1 MRPLAGLKVLD
12 FCWVAVGP
20 MTTSY
25 LAEYGATVV
34 RIESKRRPE
43 TLRNAPPFGGQ
54 GQGVNRSGYFAN
66 YNANKYG
73 MGVNMAHPQARQFVK
88 RLAAWADLVTE
99 NFTPGTLEGWG
110 LGYEELC
117 QVKPDIILFSTSML
131 GRGGP
136 YSKQPGFGAVLASL
150 SGMTGL
156 TGWPDRMPTNP
167 YGAYTDFLVPRF
179 AVPTILAALDYRRRT
194 GRGQHLDMSQLE
206 VSLHFMAPLLLD
218 YTLNGRERDRMGN
231 RHPAAAPH
239 GAYPCRG
246 EDRWCTIACETDA
259 EWEALCRVMGS
270 PPWTQEERFTTLLG
284 RKAHE
289 DDLDALIG
297 QWTQGWEARELMWTL
312 QQAGVPAGVVQTSQD
327 LFDDPQLQHRG
338 HFVFMDHPEV
348 GHHPVQRSEFRL
360 SEAPAEF
367 HRPAP
372 TLGQHTAQVCREILH
387 MSEDEIIALTEAGI
401 LEAS

>member
-43 TLRNAPPFGGQ
+43 TLRNAPPFGSQ
-54 GQGVNRSGYFAN
+54 GQSVNRSGYFAN

-73 MGVNMAHPQARQFVK
+73 MGVNMVHPQAREFIK
-88 RLAAWADLVTE
+88 RLVAWADLVTE
-99 NFTPGTLEGWG
+99 NFTPGTLEDWG

-179 AVPTILAALDYRRRT
+179 AVPMILAALDYRRRT
-194 GRGQHLDMSQLE
+194 GRGQHLDVSQLE
-206 VSLHFMAPLLLD
+206 VALHFMAPLLLD
-218 YTLNGRERDRMGN
+218 YTLNGRERERMGN
-231 RHPAAAPH
+231 RHTAAAPH
-239 GAYPCRG
+239 STYPCRG
-246 EDRWCTIACETDA
+246 EDRWCTIACQTDT
-259 EWEALCRVMGS
+259 EWEALCQVMGS
-270 PPWTQEERFTTLLG
+270 PPWTHEERFATMLG
-284 RKAHE
+284 RKTDE
-289 DDLDALIG
+289 NELDRLLSA
-297 QWTQGWEARELMWTL
+297 WTQGWEAYELMRTL
-312 QQAGVPAGVVQTSQD
+312 QQAGVPAGVVQTTQD

-348 GHHPVQRSEFRL
+348 GRHPVQRSEFRL
-360 SEAPAEF
+360 SQAPGEF
-367 HRPAP
+367 RHAAP
-372 TLGQHTAQVCREILH
+372 MLGQHTVEVCKEILN
-387 MSEDEIIALTEAGI
+387 MSEDEIAALTAAGV
-401 LEAS
+401 LED